1 MGECSNWREEGVGES
16 VWACVSA
23 KSSKYPAFSFSKLR
37 KLSIMMQSNL
47 QASEDGYV
55 ICREGYTS
63 AEGVLSHLNVVGEL
77 LAEAQKY
84 ADIVEL
90 SVQGPAEELEKLKE
104 PLASMNAVH
113 YPIFPGGI
121 RNTKQW

>member
-1 MGECSNWREEGVGES
+1 MHNIYVVQRDIQRMIMHISIISHSIQFSNYNKPCISNES
-16 VWACVSA
+16 SG
-23 KSSKYPAFSFSKLR
+23 P
-37 KLSIMMQSNL
+37 
-47 QASEDGYV
+47 SEDGYV

>member
-1 MGECSNWREEGVGES
+1 MREKYIELLPKFLEAVKEKEMSYCVHYSFVG
-16 VWACVSA
+16 
-23 KSSKYPAFSFSKLR
+23 P
-37 KLSIMMQSNL
+37 
-47 QASEDGYV
+47 SEDGYV

-90 SVQGPAEELEKLKE
+90 SVQGPAEELEKLKD

>member
-1 MGECSNWREEGVGES
+1 MHNYMWYKEVQRMIMHIYI
-16 VWACVSA
+16 
-23 KSSKYPAFSFSKLR
+23 YPFLTQYNSTPTIINHCNR
-37 KLSIMMQSNL
+37 YMNL
-47 QASEDGYV
+47 QDRLRMDV

-90 SVQGPAEELEKLKE
+90 SVQGPAEELEKLKD

>member
-1 MGECSNWREEGVGES
+1 MVQRGTKDDNTYLYHFSHSIQFSNYNKPLQLIYES
-16 VWACVSA
+16 SG
-23 KSSKYPAFSFSKLR
+23 P
-37 KLSIMMQSNL
+37 
-47 QASEDGYV
+47 SEDGYV